1 MNLELDQDGHLVDY
15 ARWNENI
22 AQQLADTIDLT
33 LSPWHFQILA
43 AVRQFYQ
50 QFGHAPATRP
60 LIKYLIKTVDPDLNN
75 ALLQEQFK
83 TGLVARHLSRLAG
96 VPKPANCL

>member
-1 MNLELDQDGHLVDY
+1 MYLQLDQDGHLVDY
-15 ARWNENI
+15 TIWNAQV
-22 AQQLADTIDLT
+22 AQQLANSLELT
-33 LSPWHFQILA
+33 LEAWHFEILF

-50 QFGHAPATRP
+50 QFGHSPATRP
-60 LIKYLIKTVDPDLNN
+60 LIKFLMKTVNAEINN
-75 ALLQEQFK
+75 AMLQERFQ

>member
-15 ARWNENI
+15 TIWNEQV
-22 AQQLADTIDLT
+22 AQELAKSLELELT
-33 LSPWHFQILA
+33 DWHFEVLQ
-43 AVRQFYQ
+43 AVRQFYA

-60 LIKYLIKTVDPDLNN
+60 LIKFLIKTVSPEIDN
-75 ALLQEQFK
+75 AMLQAKFN